1 MEKQPYSKGHSELA
15 GAGAALFSRPVK
27 SWLQSERLRIA
38 YRLLI
43 GQSGECWA
51 AEQEEDLDWAEEI
64 AEGEG
69 CPLSLF
75 QLGEGLFCVE
85 TGE

>member
-1 MEKQPYSKGHSELA
+1 MSWQEL
-15 GAGAALFSRPVK
+15 GAALFSRPVK
-27 SWLQSERLRIA
+27 SWLQSERLWTA
-38 YRLLI
+38 CRLLI
-43 GQSGECWA
+43 GQSGECRA
-51 AEQEEDLDWAEEI
+51 AEQEEDLGWTEEI

-75 QLGEGLFCVE
+75 QLGEGLYCVE